1 MYLVAP
7 SGGGADVSQSDGS
20 SITLE
25 NLLAPLPADLQEA
38 AAREATA
45 RDLLPGEVRWLV
57 ALLVDD
63 PLTPAPAAAA
73 IVERVASGPMGPSL
87 ARLERDLMA
96 LPPAPERLLPGERRG
111 LSIILTDLRRRVD
124 ERLAQLDTG

>member
-1 MYLVAP
+1 M
-7 SGGGADVSQSDGS
+7 SQSGTP

-45 RDLLPGEVRWLV
+45 RDMLPGEVRWLV
-57 ALLVDD
+57 SLLVDD
-63 PLTPAPAAAA
+63 PLTPAPAGAAM
-73 IVERVASGPMGPSL
+73 VERVASGPMGPSL

-96 LPPAPERLLPGERRG
+96 LPPAPEERRG
-111 LSIILTDLRRRVD
+111 LAVILTDLRRRVD

>member
-1 MYLVAP
+1 M
-7 SGGGADVSQSDGS
+7 SQSGS
-20 SITLE
+20 PSITLE

-45 RDLLPGEVRWLV
+45 RDMLPGEVRWLV
-57 ALLVDD
+57 SLLVAD

-73 IVERVASGPMGPSL
+73 MVERVASGPMGPSL

-111 LSIILTDLRRRVD
+111 LAVILMDLRRRVD

>member
-1 MYLVAP
+1 M
-7 SGGGADVSQSDGS
+7 SQSDAS

-25 NLLAPLPADLQEA
+25 NLLAALPADLQEA

-57 ALLVDD
+57 SLLLDD

-73 IVERVASGPMGPSL
+73 MVERVASGPMGPSL

-111 LSIILTDLRRRVD
+111 LTVILMDLRRRVD